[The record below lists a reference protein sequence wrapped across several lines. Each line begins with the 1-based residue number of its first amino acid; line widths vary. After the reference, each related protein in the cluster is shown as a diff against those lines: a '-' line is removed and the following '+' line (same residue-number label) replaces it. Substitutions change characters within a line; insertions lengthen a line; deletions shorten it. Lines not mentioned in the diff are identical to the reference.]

1 MYDELYIDIVLIFA
15 RIYLI
20 MNIKFIKLLNY
31 YLFIHSL
38 FSYSLVKMIPL

>member
-15 RIYLI
+15 RIYHI

-31 YLFIHSL
+31 LSIYSYYFI
-38 FSYSLVKMIPL
+38 VP